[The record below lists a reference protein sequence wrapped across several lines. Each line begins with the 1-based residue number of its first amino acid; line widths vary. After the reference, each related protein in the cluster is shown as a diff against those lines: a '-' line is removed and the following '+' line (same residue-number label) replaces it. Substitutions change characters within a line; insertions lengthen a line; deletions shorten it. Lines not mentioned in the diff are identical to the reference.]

1 VVAVA
6 SVVAVA
12 LCREARG
19 SVRRMSR
26 AVLISRSTAPTVTEV
41 DVPDPGEGEA
51 LVDVTYSSVN
61 YKDGLALAGDPGVAR
76 IDPLVPG
83 VDVVGT
89 VAGVGPGV
97 HDVAIGDRVT
107 LNGAGAGE
115 SRHGGW
121 TTQAVVPA
129 ASLVVLPDAVSDDF
143 AAAIGTA
150 GFTAALS
157 VLALARFV
165 TPADGP
171 VVVTGASGGVGSV
184 TIPLLA
190 ARGYAVTASTG
201 RTANRATL
209 QALGATDVVDRAV
222 FSEAGKPM
230 QKAVW
235 AGAVDS
241 VGGATLAN
249 LLASTRW
256 GGAVTACGLAQDV
269 QLPATVLPFI
279 LRGVSLLGINSVDA
293 PAALRRQAWD
303 LLAAELDPRLLARV
317 TRTVGLED
325 AIALGP
331 DVLAGAVHGRTIVD
345 VAR

>member
-1 VVAVA
+1 
-6 SVVAVA
+6 
-12 LCREARG
+12 
-19 SVRRMSR
+19 MSR
-26 AVLISRSTAPTVTEV
+26 AVLVSRSTAPTIAEV

-121 TTQAVVPA
+121 TTRAVVPA
-129 ASLVVLPDAVSDDF
+129 SSLVVLPDAVSDDF

-165 TPADGP
+165 TPSDGP

-184 TIPLLA
+184 AIPLLA
-190 ARGYAVTASTG
+190 ARGHAVTASTG
-201 RTANRATL
+201 RLANRASL
-209 QALGATDVVDRAV
+209 QALGATDVIDRATLA
-222 FSEAGKPM
+222 EPGKPM
-230 QKAVW
+230 QKAAW

-249 LLASTRW
+249 LLAATRW

-269 QLPATVLPFI
+269 QLPTTVLPFI

-303 LLAAELDPRLLARV
+303 LLAAELDPRLLAGV

-325 AIALGP
+325 AVALGP

-345 VAR
+345 VHR